1 MVGIMD
7 HVHELNREPLEKI
20 LTGNRSIE
28 TVFTRSEKAPY
39 KKVEENDTIYFKLRD
54 GYTVAKATVTKVENY
69 NKLTPEKATEL
80 IKEHE
85 EEIAPENRM
94 YERDIYFN
102 YATLI
107 WLENL
112 FEVKPFRIKRN
123 TEEFTKWTTVDDINN
138 IREK

>member
-39 KKVEENDTIYFKLRD
+39 NTVQENDTIYFKLRD
-54 GYTVAKATVTKVENY
+54 GYAVAKATVKKVE
-69 NKLTPEKATEL
+69 KFDELTPEKATEI

-85 EEIAPENRM
+85 EEISPENRM
-94 YERDIYFN
+94 FERDIYFN
-102 YATLI
+102 FATLI
-107 WLENL
+107 WLDNL
-112 FEVKPFRIKRN
+112 FEIKPFRVKRN
-123 TEEFTKWTTVDDINN
+123 NGEFSKWTTVNDINT
-138 IREK
+138 IREE